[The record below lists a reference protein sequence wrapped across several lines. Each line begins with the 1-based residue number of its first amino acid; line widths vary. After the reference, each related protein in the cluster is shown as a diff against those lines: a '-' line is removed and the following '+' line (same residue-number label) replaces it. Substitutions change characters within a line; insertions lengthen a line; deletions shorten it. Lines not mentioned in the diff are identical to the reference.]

1 MSQEL
6 KYTYGTAR
14 ALLWTQWRALTQDS
28 LSEVLLVR
36 QAELLQLTSYSRTIG
51 CKSLGGCHSCDKELG
66 IYNLS

>member
-6 KYTYGTAR
+6 KFTYGTAR
-14 ALLWTQWRALTQDS
+14 ALLWTQWRAITQDS
-28 LSEVLLVR
+28 LSEVLFVR
-36 QAELLQLTSYSRTIG
+36 QTELLQLIRYSRIIG